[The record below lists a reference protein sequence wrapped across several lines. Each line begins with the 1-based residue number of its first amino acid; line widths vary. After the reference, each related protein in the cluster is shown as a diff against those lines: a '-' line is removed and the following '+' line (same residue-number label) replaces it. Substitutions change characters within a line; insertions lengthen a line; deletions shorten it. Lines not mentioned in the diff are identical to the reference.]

1 MTEIHITAD
10 TDTWTGSSTCALN
23 CALAAADAVVVCGFS
38 DARFIDRFEKVGL
51 TAYKCNTGGMFGA
64 LNLSRVLRHIPGNEF
79 VVILHSSDSRKTVES
94 ALKLVGRPEPMTLIE
109 TSQVPFPS
117 VEVSHPADNAEPLLM
132 WLGNIT
138 ADCGLEPLIERLA
151 SMAGKPWRL
160 RVVGDGK
167 AKVVTPILRRCRK
180 LAVDN
185 RIEWVG
191 YSSDPY
197 VQMSGVS
204 LGVVTNGA
212 DSVVAREF
220 AAASIPT
227 ITNLSDLRL

>member
-1 MTEIHITAD
+1 M
-10 TDTWTGSSTCALN
+10 WTGCSTCALN
-23 CALAAADAVVVCGFS
+23 CASAADDAVVVCGFS
-38 DARFIDRFEKVGL
+38 DARFTVRFEKAGL

-79 VVILHSSDSRKTVES
+79 VVILHSPDSLKTVES
-94 ALKLVGRPEPMTLIE
+94 ALKLVGRPEPMTLADC
-109 TSQVPFPS
+109 TSVPFPPVD
-117 VEVSHPADNAEPLLM
+117 VEHPANDAEPLLM

-138 ADCGLEPLIERLA
+138 ADCGLEPLIACLA
-151 SMAGKPWRL
+151 SMAEKPWRL
-160 RVVGDGK
+160 RVVGEGK

-180 LAVDN
+180 LGVDK

-191 YSSDPY
+191 YSPDPY
-197 VQMSGVS
+197 AQMNGVS

-212 DSVVAREF
+212 DSIVAREF
-220 AAASIPT
+220 AAASIPI